1 MLHDRQTHV
10 AKRKHLWLPYIRLA
24 RTEAAQ
30 AIRIVKGRFFDRIRA
45 FADSLNPP
53 ARIADDNTNREK
65 TSTEEWM
72 RTAGKVAGH
81 GPVATAVARV
91 LAMEPLVASR
101 RMVRAALVGIR

>member
-10 AKRKHLWLPYIRLA
+10 VQRKHLWLPHIRLA

-53 ARIADDNTNREK
+53 ALKSDDNGADSEPDLNNRYEPPG
-65 TSTEEWM
+65 M
-72 RTAGKVAGH
+72 
-81 GPVATAVARV
+81 GPAMKRVGAVVKV

-101 RMVRAALVGIR
+101 WMVRAALVGIR